1 MASLLFE
8 QQRIEANDDESVLD
22 ALTRHGHNIPYGC
35 RAGVCQS
42 CIMKAEGC
50 AVPEAAQQGLNDA
63 QKSLNYFLSC
73 QCIADQEMSVKML
86 DQSAFKQDTKVI
98 SKMMLSDNIIR
109 LRLESELDYQPGQ
122 FVTLWK
128 DEEIGRSYSLASLP
142 KKEEFLEFHIKV
154 IENGQFSQWLKND
167 VEVGDI
173 IKLQGPLGECIFSA
187 KPQQPVLM
195 AAIGTGLAPVYGKLR
210 SALDNGHKA
219 PIHLVLG
226 ARHASN
232 FYLVDELIA
241 LMNDNEN
248 FQVRFICQDGEARFS
263 QQDDIY
269 QFCKQ
274 EYRDLSGWRVFL
286 CGAESFVKKMRKQS
300 FLAGAAMGEI
310 SADTFVAAT

>member
-1 MASLLFE
+1 
-8 QQRIEANDDESVLD
+8 
-22 ALTRHGHNIPYGC
+22 
-35 RAGVCQS
+35 
-42 CIMKAEGC
+42 MKAEGC

-274 EYRDLSGWRVFL
+274 EYSDLSGWRVFL